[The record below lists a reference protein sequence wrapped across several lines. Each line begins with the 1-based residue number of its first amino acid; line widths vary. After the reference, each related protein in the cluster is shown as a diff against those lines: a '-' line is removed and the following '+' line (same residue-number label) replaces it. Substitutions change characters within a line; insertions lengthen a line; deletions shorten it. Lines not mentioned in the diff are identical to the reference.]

1 MKFHLSTLALG
12 TALVFAA
19 TIPVGAQGTG
29 GSPGSMM
36 KGGHKGGAMMMAMM
50 LRIPMKALN
59 GSGENGEATLRD
71 TPKGLVV
78 TIHIKNAKGPQPA
91 HIHKGTCAKLDPK
104 PEEPLHNVVNGMS
117 ITTVPGVT
125 VAKLLASK
133 HAINVH
139 KSLTDLPTYVSCG
152 DVAR

>member
-1 MKFHLSTLALG
+1 MKFRLSTLALG
-12 TALVFAA
+12 TALVFTA
-19 TIPVGAQGTG
+19 TIPVGAQDTG
-29 GSPGSMM
+29 GSM
-36 KGGHKGGAMMMAMM
+36 KGHKGGAMMMAMA

-59 GSGENGEATLRD
+59 GSGEDGQATLRD

-125 VAKLLASK
+125 IAKLLASK

-152 DVAR
+152 DIARY

>member
-29 GSPGSMM
+29 GSPGHMG
-36 KGGHKGGAMMMAMM
+36 KHGGSMMMAAASTT
-50 LRIPMKALN
+50 IPMKALN
-59 GSGENGEATLRD
+59 NSGETGTAMLRD
-71 TPKGLVV
+71 TPRGLVV

-125 VAKLLASK
+125 IAQLKASP

-152 DVAR
+152 DVK

>member
-19 TIPVGAQGTG
+19 SIPVGAQGTG
-29 GSPGSMM
+29 GSPGRM
-36 KGGHKGGAMMMAMM
+36 GHKGGAMMMMAPA
-50 LRIPMKALN
+50 LKIPMKALN
-59 GSGENGEATLRD
+59 NSGEDGFATLRE
-71 TPKGLVV
+71 TPNGLVV

-104 PEEPLHNVVNGMS
+104 PEEALHNVVNGMS
-117 ITTVPGVT
+117 VTTVPGVT
-125 VAKLLASK
+125 IAKLLATK

-139 KSLTDLPTYVSCG
+139 KSLTDIPTYVSCG
-152 DVAR
+152 DIAK

>member
-19 TIPVGAQGTG
+19 TIPVVAQGTG
-29 GSPGSMM
+29 GSM
-36 KGGHKGGAMMMAMM
+36 GHKGGAMMMAMAS
-50 LRIPMKALN
+50 LKIPMKALN
-59 GSGENGEATLRD
+59 GSGEDGMATLRD

-104 PEEPLHNVVNGMS
+104 PEEALHNVINGMS

-125 VAKLLASK
+125 IAKLKATP

-139 KSLTDLPTYVSCG
+139 KSLTDIPTYVSCG
-152 DVAR
+152 DIK